1 MFRFLLESSL
11 FPKSHNCGRTG
22 PVVAAGGGGGPR
34 VGSSEGMKGG
44 NVTGASNGQLEAV
57 DVETLLVGVGQQP
70 DKVVFLDAV
79 GGEVGVKIAAGRPC
93 NHYSIRGE
101 HFFHWQNKGL
111 SCHVS

>member
-1 MFRFLLESSL
+1 M
-11 FPKSHNCGRTG
+11 
-22 PVVAAGGGGGPR
+22 VAAGGGRRSR
-34 VGSSEGMKGG
+34 VSPSEGVQGR

-93 NHYSIRGE
+93 NH
-101 HFFHWQNKGL
+101 
-111 SCHVS
+111 